1 MNTGHLATFCA
12 ASLLSCAAALPTA
25 ARADTDACT
34 VLTPAQVGA
43 AAGVPV
49 SAGKHVTPAF
59 VKTCTWSASGSSD
72 VKFVTLYLQTAAAY
86 DGGKQMA
93 SQMAAGGASVAPAT
107 VGDDGYYFIAG
118 SQVGLLVKKGDVS
131 FKVTVYA
138 TLPVARK
145 EAMEL
150 ALAQEAL
157 AKL

>member
-1 MNTGHLATFCA
+1 MSTRHPGALCTAWFLLCA
-12 ASLLSCAAALPTA
+12 VALPAA

-43 AAGVPV
+43 AVGEPVAAGT
-49 SAGKHVTPAF
+49 HVTPTF
-59 VKTCTWSASGSSD
+59 VKTCTWNASGSSD

-93 SQMAAGGASVAPAT
+93 AQMAAAGAGIKPAA
-107 VGDDGYYFIAG
+107 VGDDAYYFVAG
-118 SQVGLLVKKGDVS
+118 SQVGLLVRKGSVS

-138 TLPVARK
+138 TLPVDKK

-150 ALAQEAL
+150 TLAKEAL
-157 AKL
+157 GRL